1 MHWLKVRRT
10 CGNCGLPLERGE
22 QDYFIGAMLFNLVLS
37 ELLFAVIF
45 VTVLVVGW
53 PAVTWDAIEIA
64 APLGMAAAPFVLYP
78 VSKLLWLALDLL
90 LRPDRQ
96 TAP

>member
-1 MHWLKVRRT
+1 
-10 CGNCGLPLERGE
+10 LERGE

-37 ELLFAVIF
+37 ELLFAGIF
-45 VTVLVVGW
+45 VAVLVVRW
-53 PAVTWDAIEIA
+53 PAVPWDAIEVV

-90 LRPDRQ
+90 FRPDRQ
-96 TAP
+96 AVP